1 MMVLSVLPMVQ
12 KNVFVHSDTLTRLT
26 KKSFSLLLT
35 EFQNKRIP
43 KKTNKKSVIYKFVS
57 EAVTQRCS
65 LRKGVLRNF
74 EFTGKHL
81 CKRLFFNKVA
91 GLNL

>member
-1 MMVLSVLPMVQ
+1 MSNVLIMADCVDRWMMVLSVLPMVQ

-43 KKTNKKSVIYKFVS
+43 KKKQTRSRQSTNSFQKQSP
-57 EAVTQRCS
+57 R
-65 LRKGVLRNF
+65 GVL
-74 EFTGKHL
+74 
-81 CKRLFFNKVA
+81 
-91 GLNL
+91 